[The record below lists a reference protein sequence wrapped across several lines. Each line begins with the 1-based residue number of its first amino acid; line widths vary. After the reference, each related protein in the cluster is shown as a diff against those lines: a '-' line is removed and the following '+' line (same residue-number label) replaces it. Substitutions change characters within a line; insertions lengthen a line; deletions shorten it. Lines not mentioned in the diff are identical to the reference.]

1 MINMEKT
8 VSINIRVK
16 EIDKRN
22 MEATCKEL
30 GISMSTAFVIFMKQM
45 VREKSI
51 PFTISADP
59 FYSEENM
66 NYLKQ
71 KVKDFKDGK
80 LQFQEHDL
88 IEE

>member
-1 MINMEKT
+1 MEKT

>member
-1 MINMEKT
+1 MEKT

-45 VREKSI
+45 VRVKSI